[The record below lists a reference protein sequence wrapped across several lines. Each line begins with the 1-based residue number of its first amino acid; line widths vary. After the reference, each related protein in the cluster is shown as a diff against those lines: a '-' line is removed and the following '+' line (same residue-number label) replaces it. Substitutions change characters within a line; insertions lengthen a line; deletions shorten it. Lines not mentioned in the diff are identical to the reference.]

1 MPSIDVSR
9 SRFRLTDE
17 HLVVLS
23 ELAAD
28 RPVDEEFAT
37 ARKEVED
44 SGLVT
49 ADGRLAQALLPLVRT
64 FLAPGVVISLEAGS
78 RQGTLHHGMLIGD
91 EHVVAHEAWPGE
103 AEQEYSL
110 VEPRTLVWKLASMVN
125 LRQGPA
131 ARETALTAVET
142 TVAGVEGALA
152 ALQTVAG
159 PGRTAEDE
167 RSAVRQA
174 LAAGGTLGEPALSL
188 LAELVTELRC
198 SWRMTAAWQA
208 ERGRQDGVEGRGFA
222 VWDCGPLGYWLRELP
237 QEPLPAEE
245 ITPASPFRLVRT
257 DARSVWN
264 LITDLLPDAEEVRA
278 ARATAG
284 R

>member
-17 HLVVLS
+17 HLIVLS
-23 ELAAD
+23 ELAAG
-28 RPVDEEFAT
+28 RPVDEEFAA

-49 ADGRLAQALLPLVRT
+49 PDGRLVHALLPLVQT
-64 FLAPGVVISLEAGS
+64 FLAPGVIISLEAGG
-78 RQGTLHHGMLIGD
+78 RQGKLQHGMLIGD

-110 VEPRTLVWKLASMVN
+110 VEPKTLVWKLASMVN
-125 LRQGPA
+125 LRQSPA
-131 ARETALTAVET
+131 ARQTALTAVET
-142 TVAGVEGALA
+142 TVAVVDAGFA
-152 ALQTVAG
+152 ALEAVAG
-159 PGRTAEDE
+159 PGRGAEE
-167 RSAVRQA
+167 EQAAVRQA
-174 LAAGGTLGEPALSL
+174 LAAGGALAEPALSL
-188 LAELVTELRC
+188 LAEMMSELRC

-208 ERGRQDGVEGRGFA
+208 EQGGQGGVEGRGFA

-237 QEPLPAEE
+237 EEPLPADQL
-245 ITPASPFRLVRT
+245 TPASPFRLVRT
-257 DARSVWN
+257 DARSIWT
-264 LITDLLPDAEEVRA
+264 LITALLPDADEVRA
-278 ARATAG
+278 ARAA

>member
-17 HLVVLS
+17 HLIVLS
-23 ELAAD
+23 ELAAG
-28 RPVDEEFAT
+28 RPVDEEFAA

-49 ADGRLAQALLPLVRT
+49 PDGRLVHALLPLVQT
-64 FLAPGVVISLEAGS
+64 FLAPGVIISLEAGG
-78 RQGTLHHGMLIGD
+78 RQGKLQHGMLIGD

-110 VEPRTLVWKLASMVN
+110 VEPKTLVWKLASMVN
-125 LRQGPA
+125 LRQSPA
-131 ARETALTAVET
+131 ARQTALTAVET
-142 TVAGVEGALA
+142 TVAVVDAGFA
-152 ALQTVAG
+152 ALEAVAG
-159 PGRTAEDE
+159 PGRGAEE
-167 RSAVRQA
+167 EQAAVRQA
-174 LAAGGTLGEPALSL
+174 LAAGGALAEPALSL
-188 LAELVTELRC
+188 LAEMMSELRC

-208 ERGRQDGVEGRGFA
+208 EQGGQGGVEGRGFA

-237 QEPLPAEE
+237 EEPLPADQL
-245 ITPASPFRLVRT
+245 TPASPFRLVRT
-257 DARSVWN
+257 DARSIWT
-264 LITDLLPDAEEVRA
+264 LITDLLPDADEVRA
-278 ARATAG
+278 ARAA

>member
-17 HLVVLS
+17 HLIVLS
-23 ELAAD
+23 ELAAG
-28 RPVDEEFAT
+28 RPVDEEFAA

-49 ADGRLAQALLPLVRT
+49 PDGRLQQALLPLVQT
-64 FLAPGVVISLEAGS
+64 FLAPGVIISLESGG
-78 RQGTLHHGMLIGD
+78 RQGKLQHGMLIGD

-110 VEPRTLVWKLASMVN
+110 VEPKTLIWKLASMVN
-125 LRQGPA
+125 LRQSPA
-131 ARETALTAVET
+131 ARQTALTAVET
-142 TVAGVEGALA
+142 TVAVVDAGFA
-152 ALQTVAG
+152 ALEAVAG
-159 PGRTAEDE
+159 PGRGAEE
-167 RSAVRQA
+167 EQAAVRQA
-174 LAAGGTLGEPALSL
+174 LAAGGALAEPTLSL
-188 LAELVTELRC
+188 LAEMMSELRC

-208 ERGRQDGVEGRGFA
+208 EQGGQGGVEGRGFA

-237 QEPLPAEE
+237 EEPLPADQL
-245 ITPASPFRLVRT
+245 TPASPFRLVRT
-257 DARSVWN
+257 DARSIWT
-264 LITDLLPDAEEVRA
+264 LITDLLPDADEVRA
-278 ARATAG
+278 ARAA